1 MSGKVSAEAE
11 PRDNRKKTTSTRH
24 VASAKTKIVRRVDE
38 SGYGARHPIIPVLPG
53 PVETEWAETRLDAV
67 CERINIPIDMAELS
81 GREWLHYSI
90 PALEETGGPLIQDGD
105 SIDSSKLV
113 VQSGDV
119 LISKL
124 NPRKSR
130 VTTVSDIEALRT
142 IASTEFVALRPRM
155 VENGFLSWLLQSEPV
170 RALLASRV
178 ESATRSHQRVNPDD
192 ITKLR
197 ARLPAAVDQTRIANF
212 LDEKTARIDALIG
225 EKEGLLYSVSELFKA
240 RLGTAVV
247 EGLRDGAR
255 LTPAA
260 RKGFEAVREDWELIP
275 IKHIVTAGG
284 GMTPSKDKAEFWD
297 GEIPWVSP
305 KDMKRFVLHDSEDHI
320 TDEAVRSTSLRLY
333 PIDSVLV
340 VVRGMILAHTFP
352 VALNAIPVTINQ
364 DMKALRTNARMSP
377 KYLAWMLRG
386 LAPLMLSLTEESAH
400 GTKALRTDQWATQHV
415 PVPPCDEQAALVS
428 QFEEWEQ
435 EAIELRAHLEEH
447 VALLRE
453 YRASLISAAV
463 TGQLDIDNYGNGG

>member
-1 MSGKVSAEAE
+1 
-11 PRDNRKKTTSTRH
+11 
-24 VASAKTKIVRRVDE
+24 
-38 SGYGARHPIIPVLPG
+38 
-53 PVETEWAETRLDAV
+53 
-67 CERINIPIDMAELS
+67 
-81 GREWLHYSI
+81 
-90 PALEETGGPLIQDGD
+90 
-105 SIDSSKLV
+105 
-113 VQSGDV
+113 
-119 LISKL
+119 
-124 NPRKSR
+124 
-130 VTTVSDIEALRT
+130 
-142 IASTEFVALRPRM
+142 
-155 VENGFLSWLLQSEPV
+155 
-170 RALLASRV
+170 
-178 ESATRSHQRVNPDD
+178 
-192 ITKLR
+192 
-197 ARLPAAVDQTRIANF
+197 
-212 LDEKTARIDALIG
+212 
-225 EKEGLLYSVSELFKA
+225 
-240 RLGTAVV
+240 
-247 EGLRDGAR
+247 
-255 LTPAA
+255 
-260 RKGFEAVREDWELIP
+260 
-275 IKHIVTAGG
+275 
-284 GMTPSKDKAEFWD
+284 
-297 GEIPWVSP
+297 
-305 KDMKRFVLHDSEDHI
+305 MKRFVLHDSEDHI

>member
-1 MSGKVSAEAE
+1 MKNGDAANLSAVRRLKYVADLNPTARQDLLEASDTEVSFLPMEAIGEDGSIKLGQMRPVSDVRNGYSYFEDGDVAFAKVTPCFENGKGALMSGLERGAGLGTTELTVLRARQGTSAQFL
-11 PRDNRKKTTSTRH
+11 N
-24 VASAKTKIVRRVDE
+24 
-38 SGYGARHPIIPVLPG
+38 Y
-53 PVETEWAETRLDAV
+53 
-67 CERINIPIDMAELS
+67 
-81 GREWLHYSI
+81 
-90 PALEETGGPLIQDGD
+90 
-105 SIDSSKLV
+105 V
-113 VQSGDV
+113 VQS
-119 LISKL
+119 
-124 NPRKSR
+124 SR
-130 VTTVSDIEALRT
+130 FRQFGAAAMTGAGGLKRVPD
-142 IASTEFVALRPRM
+142 EFTRD
-155 VENGFLSWLLQSEPV
+155 FKTSWPSL
-170 RALLASRV
+170 
-178 ESATRSHQRVNPDD
+178 T
-192 ITKLR
+192 
-197 ARLPAAVDQTRIANF
+197 DQTRIANF

-225 EKEGLLYSVSELFKA
+225 EKERLLYSVSELFKA

-260 RKGFEAVREDWELIP
+260 GKGFEAVREDWELIP

-415 PVPPCDEQAALVS
+415 PVPPRDEQAALVS

-435 EAIELRAHLEEH
+435 EAIELKAHLEEH
-447 VALLRE
+447 IARLRE

-463 TGQLDIDNYGNGG
+463 TGQLDIDNFGRSGA